1 MQELVDRDM
10 PIRKRSVNTDDAIAM
25 FEKHERTHIFP
36 ASRYFRSDYIS
47 GRMLRSFF
55 AYTVCFILC
64 AMMWVLSNMEQLLN
78 VMELDAVIGTART
91 GAVLYV
97 TGLILYLIITWF
109 VSSKRYEYARR
120 SMRVYIAKLK
130 RLEKRYDVQ
139 SRTRELTKEGSRYD
153 DVSRT

>member
-1 MQELVDRDM
+1 
-10 PIRKRSVNTDDAIAM
+10 
-25 FEKHERTHIFP
+25 
-36 ASRYFRSDYIS
+36 
-47 GRMLRSFF
+47 
-55 AYTVCFILC
+55 
-64 AMMWVLSNMEQLLN
+64 MMWVLSNMEQLLN
-78 VMELDAVIGTART
+78 VMELDAVIAAVRT

-109 VSSKRYEYARR
+109 VSSRRYEYARR

-139 SRTRELTKEGSRYD
+139 NRTRELTKEGSRYD

>member
-1 MQELVDRDM
+1 MLNEDK
-10 PIRKRSVNTDDAIAM
+10 IRLMTSIAM
-25 FEKHERTHIFP
+25 FEKHERKHIFP

-78 VMELDAVIGTART
+78 VMELDAVIAAVRT

-109 VSSKRYEYARR
+109 VSSRRYEYARR
-120 SMRVYIAKLK
+120 SMRVYIA
-130 RLEKRYDVQ
+130 
-139 SRTRELTKEGSRYD
+139 
-153 DVSRT
+153 